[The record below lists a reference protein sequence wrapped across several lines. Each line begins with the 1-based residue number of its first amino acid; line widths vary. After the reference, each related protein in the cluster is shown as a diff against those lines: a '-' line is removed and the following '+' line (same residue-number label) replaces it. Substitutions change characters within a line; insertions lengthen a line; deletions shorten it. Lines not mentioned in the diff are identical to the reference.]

1 MNHRDVH
8 EELPCAKY
16 FNETTFDKLDSS
28 ENYRSSGIHD
38 SNSILL
44 MDQGDSHCYNGLCNL
59 LDIADKMS
67 GALPS
72 YHPRALVQNLYSGA
86 GCFEFISNIFFS

>member
-1 MNHRDVH
+1 VLNILM
-8 EELPCAKY
+8 
-16 FNETTFDKLDSS
+16 KLLL
-28 ENYRSSGIHD
+28 I
-38 SNSILL
+38 NSIHQKTTEVLEFMIATVSCL
-44 MDQGDSHCYNGLCNL
+44 WTKVIVSSHCYNGLCNL